1 MRLVRLFGLVMVLVT
16 FSVSAWAAG
25 LSGSQVEGFVN
36 SMKDLKPYFDQYAD
50 EVGDDGDASST
61 AQLVQDW
68 ASGLKEH
75 REVMGI
81 LKKHGFNETS
91 WAAASQLVMKAY
103 MAIKFG
109 EEGKNV
115 PAQMAESLKEIEANP
130 DIPAEQKAEIRA
142 SMLKG
147 IEEFE
152 KNLDS
157 PAEDQDAVRPYI
169 GQLDEV
175 FEWQE

>member
-1 MRLVRLFGLVMVLVT
+1 MKVARLFGLIMILLM
-16 FSVSAWAAG
+16 FSSFAQASA
-25 LSGSQVEGFVN
+25 LSGKQVEGFVN
-36 SMKDLKPYFDQYAD
+36 SMKELKPYFDQYAD

-68 ASGLKEH
+68 AASLKEH
-75 REVMGI
+75 REVLGI
-81 LKKHGFNETS
+81 LKKHGFDEVS
-91 WAAASQLVMKAY
+91 WASVSQLVMKAY
-103 MAIKFG
+103 MTIKFG

-142 SMLKG
+142 SMQKG
-147 IEEFE
+147 IEDFE
-152 KNLDS
+152 KNLDA
-157 PAEDQDAVRPYI
+157 PAEDQEAVRPYL
-169 GQLDEV
+169 GQLDEI